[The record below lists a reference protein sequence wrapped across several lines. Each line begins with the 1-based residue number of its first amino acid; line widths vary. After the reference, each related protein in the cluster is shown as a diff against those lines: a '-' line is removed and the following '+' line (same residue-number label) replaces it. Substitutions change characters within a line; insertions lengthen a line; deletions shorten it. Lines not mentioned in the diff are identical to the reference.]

1 MNMTMLPLS
10 NRWSMS
16 EANASTGRHHLY
28 QAPSGDYAYVITIHG
43 WHSASPRLNE
53 GLPLSGVGCAPR
65 IVITMTPS
73 G

>member
-1 MNMTMLPLS
+1 MDMTMLPIS

-43 WHSASPRLNE
+43 WHSASPRLPAVKR
-53 GLPLSGVGCAPR
+53 GTTVGYD
-65 IVITMTPS
+65 TPHYRS
-73 G
+73 NDTE